1 MNDDAANP
9 SDLSTLDGSGK
20 RSLFKP
26 AWYRRRWVLVT
37 VGVVA
42 VVVVSVLVDLP
53 RPTTVSQDVSAQT
66 SVMNEV
72 NGDVAGCAYAIRET
86 FTIYQDMKTGA
97 LSASDRS
104 RVPTLLRDDQ
114 TACSF
119 TNSSIFDLSDVEP
132 PGSPAGKK
140 IGQTVSVVT
149 LWATSDALAAIEDV
163 QALDGNTGSATT
175 VADLTKQEH
184 LLANDRAQA
193 IGDVR
198 AADGTLGGAHLPM
211 PNLPDLPHLVGT
223 G

>member
-1 MNDDAANP
+1 MNDDSASP
-9 SDLSTLDGSGK
+9 SDLSAIEGSGK
-20 RSLFKP
+20 RDLFKP

-37 VGVVA
+37 AGVVA

-53 RPTTVSQDVSAQT
+53 RPTTVPQDISTQT
-66 SVMNEV
+66 SVMNEI
-72 NGDVAGCAYAIRET
+72 NSDVAGCAYAVRET

-104 RVPTLLRDDQ
+104 QVPTLLRDDQ

-119 TNSSIFDLSDVEP
+119 TNSSIFDLSNVEP

-163 QALDGNTGSATT
+163 QALDGNAGSATT
-175 VADLTKQEH
+175 VADLAKQER

-193 IGDVR
+193 IGYVR
-198 AADGTLGGAHLPM
+198 AADRTLGGAHLPM

-223 G
+223 A

>member
-1 MNDDAANP
+1 MTDDSASP
-9 SDLSTLDGSGK
+9 SDLSALEGSGK
-20 RSLFKP
+20 RDLFKA

-37 VGVVA
+37 AGVVA
-42 VVVVSVLVDLP
+42 VIIISVLVDLP
-53 RPTTVSQDVSAQT
+53 SPTTVPQDIATQT

-72 NGDVAGCAYAIRET
+72 NGDVAGCAYAVQET

-119 TNSSIFDLSDVEP
+119 TNSSIFDLSNVEP
-132 PGSPAGKK
+132 PGSPAGKR

-149 LWATSDALAAIEDV
+149 LWATSDALAAIEDI
-163 QALDGNTGSATT
+163 QALYGATGGATT
-175 VADLTKQEH
+175 VADLAKQEH
-184 LLANDRAQA
+184 HLADDRAQA
-193 IGDVR
+193 IVDVR
-198 AADGTLGGAHLPM
+198 AADRTLGGAHLPM

>member
-1 MNDDAANP
+1 MNDDAASP
-9 SDLSTLDGSGK
+9 SDLPALEGPGK
-20 RSLFKP
+20 RNLFKP
-26 AWYRRRWVLVT
+26 VWYRRRWVLVT
-37 VGVVA
+37 AGVVA
-42 VVVVSVLVDLP
+42 VVVISVLVDLP
-53 RPTTVSQDVSAQT
+53 RPTTVPQDISAQA

-72 NGDVAGCAYAIRET
+72 NGDVAGCAYAVRET

-104 RVPTLLRDDQ
+104 QVPTLLRDDQ

-119 TNSSIFDLSDVEP
+119 TNSSIFDLSSVEP

-140 IGQTVSVVT
+140 IGQTVNVVT

-175 VADLTKQEH
+175 VADLAKQER
-184 LLANDRAQA
+184 LLAVDRAQA
-193 IGDVR
+193 IGYVR
-198 AADGTLGGAHLPM
+198 AADRSLGGAHLPM
-211 PNLPDLPHLVGT
+211 PNLPDLPHLIGT